1 MFTHWNLFVLNK
13 YNRDVRSDVGRYEDS
28 GAVCAAVVS
37 VAAGFSEGVSLT
49 AGVSVASSMSAGV
62 CLAAKETGRMWSDGA
77 REDGSVTPGM
87 LGSVEGRTVC
97 MGRGE
102 MPGRFRGG
110 RGGKPAEREI
120 SDQYSAVLIKS
131 QKLKPVFTMA
141 GYFTLGFCRIFKTLL
156 RTCTNKINTVCLFRT
171 DIKINHE
178 SQIPLLD

>member
-13 YNRDVRSDVGRYEDS
+13 YNRDVRSDAGRYEDS

-110 RGGKPAEREI
+110 RGGKPA
-120 SDQYSAVLIKS
+120 VMGGNPLIPANDNGR
-131 QKLKPVFTMA
+131 LRF
-141 GYFTLGFCRIFKTLL
+141 GRLGRFGRGGRPDGK
-156 RTCTNKINTVCLFRT
+156 
-171 DIKINHE
+171 DIKPGMVME
-178 SQIPLLD
+178 GLTMGRGPSPGVT

>member
-13 YNRDVRSDVGRYEDS
+13 YNRDVRSDAGRYEDS
-28 GAVCAAVVS
+28 GAACAAVVS
-37 VAAGFSEGVSLT
+37 VAAGFSEDVSLT

-62 CLAAKETGRMWSDGA
+62 CLAAKEMGRMWSDGA

-110 RGGKPAEREI
+110 RGGKPAESEI
-120 SDQYSAVLIKS
+120 RSIFSSLNKVTEIKTGFHYGW
-131 QKLKPVFTMA
+131 LLYA
-141 GYFTLGFCRIFKTLL
+141 GFLQDF
-156 RTCTNKINTVCLFRT
+156 
-171 DIKINHE
+171 
-178 SQIPLLD
+178 